1 MSSVRSRK
9 VQPALNAVWVDN
21 TAVGMTAVSMPHA
34 EMIGSATVSE
44 HCP

>member
-1 MSSVRSRK
+1 MSSVRSRN
-9 VQPALNAVWVDN
+9 VQPALKAVCVDS
-21 TAVGMTAVSMPHA
+21 TAVGMTAVSSPHA